1 MTDYIERDIALKRL
15 ENYRRDCE
23 EEGDTVAA
31 QVFGDCVYELLDIP
45 TADVISVVKCKDCK
59 YYVYGCCIIHSE
71 EPDVFSPGYSF
82 NPEPDY
88 FCGYGEREE
97 D

>member
-1 MTDYIERDIALKRL
+1 MRL
-15 ENYRRDCE
+15 IDA
-23 EEGDTVAA
+23 D
-31 QVFGDCVYELLDIP
+31 ELLKYKVQGEIGNVSGDFIP
-45 TADVISVVKCKDCK
+45 GYAIDNAPTVDAISVVKCKDCK

>member
-1 MTDYIERDIALKRL
+1 MRL
-15 ENYRRDCE
+15 IDA
-23 EEGDTVAA
+23 D
-31 QVFGDCVYELLDIP
+31 ELLKYKVQGEIGNVSGDFIP
-45 TADVISVVKCKDCK
+45 GYAIDNAPTVDAISVVRCKDCK

-82 NPEPDY
+82 NPEPDD
-88 FCGYGEREE
+88 FCSCGECEE

>member
-1 MTDYIERDIALKRL
+1 MRL
-15 ENYRRDCE
+15 IDA
-23 EEGDTVAA
+23 D
-31 QVFGDCVYELLDIP
+31 ELLKYKVQGEIGNVSGDFIP
-45 TADVISVVKCKDCK
+45 GYAIDNAPTVGAISVVRCKDCK

>member
-1 MTDYIERDIALKRL
+1 MRL
-15 ENYRRDCE
+15 IDA
-23 EEGDTVAA
+23 D
-31 QVFGDCVYELLDIP
+31 ELLKYKVQGEIGNVSGDFIP
-45 TADVISVVKCKDCK
+45 GYAIDNAPTVNAISVVRCKDCK

-82 NPEPDY
+82 NPEPNY
-88 FCGYGEREE
+88 FCGYGECEE

>member
-1 MTDYIERDIALKRL
+1 MRL
-15 ENYRRDCE
+15 IDA
-23 EEGDTVAA
+23 D
-31 QVFGDCVYELLDIP
+31 ELLKYKVQGEIGNVSGDFIP
-45 TADVISVVKCKDCK
+45 GYAIDNAPTVDAISVVRCKDCK

-82 NPEPDY
+82 NPEPDD
-88 FCGYGEREE
+88 FCSYGEREE

>member
-1 MTDYIERDIALKRL
+1 MRL
-15 ENYRRDCE
+15 IDA
-23 EEGDTVAA
+23 D
-31 QVFGDCVYELLDIP
+31 ELLKYKVQGEIGNVSGDFIP
-45 TADVISVVKCKDCK
+45 GYAIDNTPTVDAISVVKCKDCK

-82 NPEPDY
+82 NPEPND
-88 FCGYGEREE
+88 FCSYGEREE